1 MKTNHYKKR
10 YLVVILVALI
20 FTACNQ
26 SAKATSMHLV
36 KATGTVDIF
45 DEAGDSVTY
54 MEELGLYSGYHINT
68 NLESYAWIDLDRVK
82 LTKMDAASEVEIQK
96 KGKALEVVVHTGSLY
111 FNITEP
117 LLEDESLN
125 IRSSTMMV
133 GIRGT
138 KGWVHAQDET
148 HFYVFLLEGTVEC
161 QAVNTEVYG
170 NNIWEVN
177 AGEKAEFLCTE
188 DRIEATI
195 EPITASDIPAFVIE
209 EGLPE
214 TYEELLAEEESSAAS
229 EDTEAMPE
237 PTPGGGIANMY
248 GTYMRADNVQGA
260 IQPSSSPSMN
270 GADEIILHLDEKT
283 AKFAAIEQVEEN
295 VYRGIGPYDTQVYW
309 IVFDSEGMQVTALAA
324 ADEDFQSRAGYYKQI
339 ESYNPETGERIPVT
353 SAE

>member
-1 MKTNHYKKR
+1 MKISHYKKR
-10 YLVVILVALI
+10 YLVAILVVLVL
-20 FTACNQ
+20 TACNQ

-96 KGKALEVVVHTGSLY
+96 NGKALEVVVHTGSLY

-138 KGWVHAQDET
+138 KGWVTAQDET

-161 QAVNTEVYG
+161 QAANTEIYG
-170 NNIWEVN
+170 NNTWEVN
-177 AGEKAEFLCTE
+177 AREKAEFLCTE
-188 DRIEATI
+188 DRIEVTI
-195 EPITASDIPAFVIE
+195 EPITASDIPAFVKE
-209 EGLPE
+209 EGLLSE
-214 TYEELLAEEESSAAS
+214 AYEELFAEEESSAGTDDA
-229 EDTEAMPE
+229 EAMPE

-248 GTYMRADNVQGA
+248 GTYMRADNVEAGISHSA
-260 IQPSSSPSMN
+260 TFD
-270 GADEIILHLDEKT
+270 GADEITLELDEKT
-283 AKFAAIEQVEEN
+283 AKVARIEQVEEN
-295 VYRGIGPYDTQVYW
+295 VYRGIGPYDVQVYW
-309 IVFDSEGMQVTALAA
+309 IVFDPEGIQITALAA
-324 ADEDFQSRAGYYKQI
+324 ADEDYQSRAGYYRQI
-339 ESYNPETGERIPVT
+339 NSYNPETGEIIFERN
-353 SAE
+353 AE

>member
-1 MKTNHYKKR
+1 MKISHYKKR
-10 YLVVILVALI
+10 YLVAILVVLVL
-20 FTACNQ
+20 TACNQ

-68 NLESYAWIDLDRVK
+68 NLESYAWIDLDHVK

-138 KGWVHAQDET
+138 KGWVTAQDET

-161 QAVNTEVYG
+161 QAANTEIYG
-170 NNIWEVN
+170 NNTWEVN
-177 AGEKAEFLCTE
+177 AREKAEFLCTE
-188 DRIEATI
+188 DRIEVTI
-195 EPITASDIPAFVIE
+195 EPITASDIPAFVKE
-209 EGLPE
+209 EGLLSE
-214 TYEELLAEEESSAAS
+214 AYEELFAEEESSAGTDDA
-229 EDTEAMPE
+229 EAMPE
-237 PTPGGGIANMY
+237 PTPGGGIANME
-248 GTYMRADNVQGA
+248 GAYMRADNKIGEIGLA
-260 IQPSSSPSMN
+260 SDMN
-270 GADEIILHLDEKT
+270 PEDEIILQLDETISKH
-283 AKFAAIEQVEEN
+283 ARLEQAEEN
-295 VYRGIGPYDTQVYW
+295 VYRGIDPTNNTQVYW
-309 IVFDSEGMQVTALAA
+309 IVFDPEGMQVTALAA
-324 ADEDFQSRAGYYKQI
+324 ANEEFQSCAGYYRQVDYI
-339 ESYNPETGERIPVT
+339 PGTDESIREE
-353 SAE
+353 